1 MIHLVQVGRA
11 FSKQGASMTTFI
23 SYSRV
28 HSAFVVRLAKDLKTA
43 GFDVWLDQL
52 DIPKGARWDDDIE
65 AAVERSSTFMI
76 VLAPES
82 MESQNVKDEL
92 SYAIDAGKYI
102 LPVVIKPCKIPLRL
116 RRFQYV
122 DFTDKPYKDSLAD
135 IKHLLSH
142 MQQIAKAVEEKTHNE
157 QATLPFRE
165 PIIPLVEPASA
176 PAPEPE
182 PLETADR
189 FTPQKGLDKRIP
201 LILMGV
207 LGLAAVAAIAVFALG
222 RSNSAAPPL
231 ATLSQ
236 TPELPTLTATQT
248 PTPLPS
254 QYTDDHGV
262 TLRLVSAGEFVMGA
276 DDGAS
281 DDAPVHKLFLDNFY
295 IDKYEV
301 TNELY
306 KACVDAG
313 ACQPPKKDASMTR
326 AGYYS
331 NPEFE
336 KYPVVYVDWDMAR
349 KYCTWRGAR
358 LPTEAEWEK
367 AARGTDGRIYPW
379 GNNIEC
385 NEANYSGC
393 QADTASVI
401 SFEDGLS
408 PYEVFNL
415 AGNVYEWV
423 SSLFMNYPYDTTH
436 EDLMAPGE
444 RVIRGGSVV
453 DSLNEARSTF
463 RQKADPSTTREDIG
477 FRCVDIIGNSTRAN
491 TLVTVTPTKN
501 PAATA
506 DAGTKRALRTQ
517 EGPGSGPISE
527 STISTGP
534 TQPIIASV
542 TLAAATTPV
551 PPDTDTLVPP
561 DTDTPVP
568 PDTDTPIPDDTDT
581 PVPDDTDT
589 PEPPTPLPDDT
600 DTPEPPIVEP
610 VVEPTQELINFN

>member
-1 MIHLVQVGRA
+1 MIHLVQVGRV
-11 FSKQGASMTTFI
+11 FSKSGASMTTFI

-122 DFTDKPYKDSLAD
+122 NFTDKPYKDSLAD

-157 QATLPFRE
+157 QATLLFGE

-176 PAPEPE
+176 PEPE
-182 PLETADR
+182 LLETAER
-189 FTPQKGLDKRIP
+189 FTPQKGLDKRVP
-201 LILMGV
+201 LILLGV

-222 RSNSAAPPL
+222 RNNSAAPPL
-231 ATLSQ
+231 ATSSL
-236 TPELPTLTATQT
+236 TPSLPTLTATQT

-276 DDGAS
+276 DDGES

-306 KACVDAG
+306 RACVDAG
-313 ACQPPKKDASMTR
+313 ACLPPRKDGSLTR
-326 AGYYS
+326 TGYYS
-331 NPEFE
+331 KPEFE
-336 KYPVVYVDWDMAR
+336 RYPVVNVDWDMAR

-367 AARGTDGRIYPW
+367 AARGPDGRIYPW
-379 GNNIEC
+379 GNSIDC

-393 QADTASVI
+393 QDDTASVI

-423 SSLFMNYPYDTTH
+423 SSLFMDYPYDSTH

-444 RVIRGGSVV
+444 RVIRGGSVS
-453 DSLNEARSTF
+453 DSNNEARAAFRQKVDPSTF
-463 RQKADPSTTREDIG
+463 RDDIG
-477 FRCVDIIGNSTRAN
+477 FRCVDILGNSAKAN

-506 DAGTKRALRTQ
+506 QAGTKRALRTQ
-517 EGPGSGPISE
+517 EVQDAIAGTLSPGA
-527 STISTGP
+527 
-534 TQPIIASV
+534 TQPLIIASM
-542 TLAAATTPV
+542 TPL
-551 PPDTDTLVPP
+551 TDIH
-561 DTDTPVP
+561 TDTPKPSTSTTEAP
-568 PDTDTPIPDDTDT
+568 PIITT
-581 PVPDDTDT
+581 
-589 PEPPTPLPDDT
+589 EPPPIITT
-600 DTPEPPIVEP
+600 EPPPIITTEP
-610 VVEPTQELINFN
+610 PPIITTEPPPTGEPIVEPTQEPVTFN

>member
-1 MIHLVQVGRA
+1 
-11 FSKQGASMTTFI
+11 MTTFI
-23 SYSRV
+23 SYSRA

-65 AAVERSSTFMI
+65 AAVERSTTFMI

-122 DFTDKPYKDSLAD
+122 NFTDKPYKDSLAD

-142 MQQIAKAVEEKTHNE
+142 MQQIAKAVEEKTHTE
-157 QATLPFRE
+157 QATLPFGE
-165 PIIPLVEPASA
+165 PIIPLVEPAS
-176 PAPEPE
+176 APEPE

-189 FTPQKGLDKRIP
+189 FTPRTGTGKRFP
-201 LILMGV
+201 LIMLGV
-207 LGLAAVAAIAVFALG
+207 LGLAAVAALAVFALG
-222 RSNSAAPPL
+222 RNNSAAPPQ
-231 ATLSQ
+231 ATSSLSL
-236 TPELPTLTATQT
+236 TPSLPTLTATQT
-248 PTPLPS
+248 PTPLPR

-262 TLRLVSAGEFVMGA
+262 TLRLVSAGEFVMG
-276 DDGAS
+276 DDSGVG
-281 DDAPVHKLFLDNFY
+281 DEAPVHKLYLDNFY
-295 IDKYEV
+295 VDKYEV

-306 KACVDAG
+306 RACVDAG
-313 ACQPPKKDASMTR
+313 ACLPPKKDGSLTR
-326 AGYYS
+326 VGYYS
-331 NPEFE
+331 KPEFE

-367 AARGTDGRIYPW
+367 AARGPDGRIYPW
-379 GNNIEC
+379 GNSIDC

-393 QADTASVI
+393 QDDTASVI

-423 SSLFMNYPYDTTH
+423 SSLFMDYPYDSTH

-444 RVIRGGSVV
+444 RIIRGGSVS
-453 DSLNEARSTF
+453 DSNNEARSAF
-463 RQKADPSTTREDIG
+463 RQKVDPQTFRDDIG
-477 FRCVDIIGNSTRAN
+477 FRCVDILGNSAKAN
-491 TLVTVTPTKN
+491 TLVTVTPTEI

-506 DAGTKRALRTQ
+506 EAGTKRANRTQ
-517 EGPGSGPISE
+517 EAPG
-527 STISTGP
+527 GP
-534 TQPIIASV
+534 TSASA
-542 TLAAATTPV
+542 TLSTSETNTPR
-551 PPDTDTLVPP
+551 
-561 DTDTPVP
+561 
-568 PDTDTPIPDDTDT
+568 TPIPVIT
-581 PVPDDTDT
+581 
-589 PEPPTPLPDDT
+589 
-600 DTPEPPIVEP
+600 
-610 VVEPTQELINFN
+610 